1 MALLNTF
8 HTSEFREG
16 WGATLRTGPA
26 LSFARQSMRLA
37 ILLALLVTGSLFFY
51 LKAFRNSSLWGGG
64 EPWEARW
71 WALRGGLSPNP
82 TT

>member
-16 WGATLRTGPA
+16 WGATLRAGPA

-37 ILLALLVTGSLFFY
+37 ILPALLVTGLLFFY
-51 LKAFRNSSLWGGG
+51 LKAFRNASLGG